1 MTGGASS
8 VSTAVLVIP
17 SYTALMMA
25 AVEPVTAV
33 VVTVKVALLL
43 PLAIVTLAG
52 TVADDESELNATVR
66 PPTGA
71 GALKVSVPWEVGP
84 PVTLVGLIAI
94 VLRLAG
100 GASSVRTAVLVIP
113 SYTALMV
120 AAVEPVTA
128 VVATVKVALLLPL
141 AIVTL
146 AGTVADAESELSAT
160 ARPPL
165 GAVALKVTVP

>member
-1 MTGGASS
+1 M
-8 VSTAVLVIP
+8 V
-17 SYTALMMA
+17 A

-52 TVADDESELNATVR
+52 TVAADESELNATVR

-71 GALKVSVPWEVGP
+71 GALKVTVPWEVVP
-84 PVTLVGLIAI
+84 PVTLAGLIAI

-146 AGTVADAESELSAT
+146 AGTVADNESELKAT

-165 GAVALKVTVP
+165 GAGALKVSVP